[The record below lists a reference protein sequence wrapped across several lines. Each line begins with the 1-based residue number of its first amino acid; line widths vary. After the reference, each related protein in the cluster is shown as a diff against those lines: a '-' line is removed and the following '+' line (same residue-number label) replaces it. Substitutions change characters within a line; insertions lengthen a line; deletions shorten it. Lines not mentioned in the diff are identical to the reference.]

1 MKKFIFLIVSLILLT
16 SCISTIREDNCC
28 VVTGV
33 SKISNQYRYTV
44 KVYDS
49 DHDTGNVFYL
59 YSNDVIYAVGDTV
72 TFKKVEK

>member
-1 MKKFIFLIVSLILLT
+1 MILLT
-16 SCISTIREDNCC
+16 SCMSTVRENDCC

-33 SKISNQYRYTV
+33 NKISNQYRYII

-49 DHDTGNVFYL
+49 DHYTRNFMYL
-59 YSNDVIYAVGDTV
+59 YSTDVIYAVGDTV

>member
-1 MKKFIFLIVSLILLT
+1 MILLT
-16 SCISTIREDNCC
+16 SCMSTVRENDCC

-33 SKISNQYRYTV
+33 SKISNQYRYTI

-49 DHDTGNVFYL
+49 DHYTRNVFYL
-59 YSNDVIYAVGDTV
+59 YSNDLIYSINDTV